1 MSSVM
6 SSVVG
11 LLIFWIICVGVPVAL
26 VAAISVVLRR
36 AGHVGGPSWLL
47 YLACGLFMVSW
58 FLPSPLIEG
67 RDTSFTTHFVGG
79 GMFAGV
85 LWCYLKL
92 SLGWRGRWP
101 VEAFSVFAL
110 VSALG
115 CINEL
120 FELGIVEIG
129 LSRLTLD
136 DTNWDILAN
145 SLGALV
151 VYIAYLLVDLRG
163 NHRKSWPG

>member
-1 MSSVM
+1 MFNI
-6 SSVVG
+6 VG
-11 LLIFWIICVGVPVAL
+11 LLIFGLICVGVPVAL
-26 VAAISVVLRR
+26 VVAMSVVLRR
-36 AGHVGGPSWLL
+36 AGHAGGPSWLL

-58 FLPSPLIEG
+58 FLPSPLIGG

-79 GMFAGV
+79 GMFTGV

-151 VYIAYLLVDLRG
+151 VYIAYLLVDLQG
-163 NHRKSWPG
+163 NRRESRPG